1 MSIIQKVKA
10 KSITSKA
17 KAACHI
23 NMGLVQGA
31 ADVQNSKGF
40 TNYSSLMDKSSE
52 FATKSVVPVDSKKPG
67 DKNPGDEDK
76 EDKDKEDK
84 DKEGKG
90 TGETKAV
97 NPEGK

>member
-1 MSIIQKVKA
+1 MSIIEKVKA
-10 KSITSKA
+10 RSITSKA
-17 KAACHI
+17 KAACQI

-52 FATKSVVPVDSKKPG
+52 SATESVVPVENKDTG
-67 DKNPGDEDK
+67 DKNPK
-76 EDKDKEDK
+76 DKDTDDK
-84 DKEGKG
+84 SK
-90 TGETKAV
+90 GETKAV